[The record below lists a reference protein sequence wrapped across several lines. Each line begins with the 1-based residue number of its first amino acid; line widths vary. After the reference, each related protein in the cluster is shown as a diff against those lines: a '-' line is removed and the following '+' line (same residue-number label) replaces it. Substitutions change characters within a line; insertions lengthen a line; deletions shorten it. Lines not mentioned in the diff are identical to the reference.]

1 MTSCMVVE
9 ISEPIITKTH
19 LLPIKIDSS
28 FAQRSTPPPTKIDS
42 SQKDDSISS
51 SSGHVDSS
59 PPPVVTSFPPLST
72 SLPPLSTFFRH
83 CRLYYAI
90 VDFSSANVDFSS
102 AIVDFSSAIVDSLL
116 CPCYHILRD
125 HECRSDSE
133 AIAVS
138 YSSSSLRHSW
148 YPVHER
154 PSPFALT
161 AYFLD
166 PGSGQAASRH
176 IRAPHSGILGLASLT
191 RPEGNFLTW
200 AGPQPHMVIT
210 EPELAKEIL
219 SNKDGTFP
227 KIKINGHVKKLLGDG
242 LGIAEGPKWLKLRK
256 LANHAFYAESLKEMI
271 PAMIAS
277 VETMLENWKQYEGKE
292 IEVSKEFMILSS
304 EVISRTAFGSSYL
317 EGKNIFEML
326 TMLGI
331 LIFKNADKIR
341 PFGIEKIWKTRDDI
355 ESDKIEQSLRDSVLA
370 IVRKREEKASM
381 IINEALRL
389 YTPAISLVRRV
400 TKNVKLGKY
409 EFPANMELHIPPL
422 ALHRNQDIWGKDA
435 HLFKPERFSEG
446 VAMATK
452 NNPMA
457 FLPFGFGPR
466 TCVGLNFANNE
477 VKIAMSIIL
486 QRYKF
491 TLSPNYVHSPLSL
504 ITVRPQNGVQIMLQ
518 TL

>member
-1 MTSCMVVE
+1 M
-9 ISEPIITKTH
+9 
-19 LLPIKIDSS
+19 
-28 FAQRSTPPPTKIDS
+28 
-42 SQKDDSISS
+42 
-51 SSGHVDSS
+51 
-59 PPPVVTSFPPLST
+59 
-72 SLPPLSTFFRH
+72 
-83 CRLYYAI
+83 
-90 VDFSSANVDFSS
+90 
-102 AIVDFSSAIVDSLL
+102 
-116 CPCYHILRD
+116 
-125 HECRSDSE
+125 
-133 AIAVS
+133 
-138 YSSSSLRHSW
+138 
-148 YPVHER
+148 
-154 PSPFALT
+154 
-161 AYFLD
+161 
-166 PGSGQAASRH
+166 SR
-176 IRAPHSGILGLASLT
+176 R
-191 RPEGNFLTW
+191 
-200 AGPQPHMVIT
+200 
-210 EPELAKEIL
+210 
-219 SNKDGTFP
+219 
-227 KIKINGHVKKLLGDG
+227 
-242 LGIAEGPKWLKLRK
+242 
-256 LANHAFYAESLKEMI
+256 
-271 PAMIAS
+271 
-277 VETMLENWKQYEGKE
+277 
-292 IEVSKEFMILSS
+292 
-304 EVISRTAFGSSYL
+304 
-317 EGKNIFEML
+317 
-326 TMLGI
+326 
-331 LIFKNADKIR
+331 
-341 PFGIEKIWKTRDDI
+341 KIWKSQDDI

-370 IVRKREEKASM
+370 IVRKREEKVITGQAHNFGSDFLGSLLRVHHDADKKNRISIDDVIDECKASM

>member
-1 MTSCMVVE
+1 M
-9 ISEPIITKTH
+9 
-19 LLPIKIDSS
+19 
-28 FAQRSTPPPTKIDS
+28 
-42 SQKDDSISS
+42 
-51 SSGHVDSS
+51 
-59 PPPVVTSFPPLST
+59 
-72 SLPPLSTFFRH
+72 
-83 CRLYYAI
+83 
-90 VDFSSANVDFSS
+90 
-102 AIVDFSSAIVDSLL
+102 
-116 CPCYHILRD
+116 LR
-125 HECRSDSE
+125 R
-133 AIAVS
+133 
-138 YSSSSLRHSW
+138 
-148 YPVHER
+148 
-154 PSPFALT
+154 
-161 AYFLD
+161 
-166 PGSGQAASRH
+166 
-176 IRAPHSGILGLASLT
+176 
-191 RPEGNFLTW
+191 
-200 AGPQPHMVIT
+200 
-210 EPELAKEIL
+210 
-219 SNKDGTFP
+219 
-227 KIKINGHVKKLLGDG
+227 
-242 LGIAEGPKWLKLRK
+242 
-256 LANHAFYAESLKEMI
+256 
-271 PAMIAS
+271 
-277 VETMLENWKQYEGKE
+277 
-292 IEVSKEFMILSS
+292 
-304 EVISRTAFGSSYL
+304 
-317 EGKNIFEML
+317 
-326 TMLGI
+326 
-331 LIFKNADKIR
+331 
-341 PFGIEKIWKTRDDI
+341 KIWKTRDDI

-370 IVRKREEKASM
+370 IVRKREEKVITGQAHNFGSDFLGSLLRVHHDADKKNRISIDDVIDECKVFFLAGHETTSSLLSWTFLLLAIHTDWQEKARKEVFELFGQDNPTAEGLPRLKIASM